1 MKYTLLDEEEWS
13 KFPLLKARKVPSLP
27 SSSDTKYDGAIPV
40 KKKKA
45 NDVKKIV
52 EKYVPQEFKSY
63 YDGLVDGD
71 VSSETDE
78 SDD

>member
-13 KFPLLKARKVPSLP
+13 KFSLLKARKVPSLP
-27 SSSDTKYDGAIPV
+27 SSSNAKYDGIVPV
-40 KKKKA
+40 KTKKA
-45 NDVKKIV
+45 ADIKKIV
-52 EKYVPQEFKSY
+52 KKYVPQEFQSY
-63 YDGLVDGD
+63 YDGLVEGD